1 MKRLIVCGA
10 LFAAFTGPALADP
23 SPACVAKR
31 TYIENQIAEAR
42 ANNRTEQVEGLQR
55 ALKANKAN
63 CTDESLAKER
73 DEDIR
78 EAQQEVAERERDLAE
93 AKRDGDADKI
103 TKRQEKLNEARAELE
118 EAKKPIGR

>member
-1 MKRLIVCGA
+1 MKRLIASA
-10 LFAAFTGPALADP
+10 LLLGGLSAPALADP

-31 TYIENQIAEAR
+31 TYIENQIAEAK

-73 DEDIR
+73 EEDIR
-78 EAQQEVAERERDLAE
+78 DAQEEVAERERDLAE
-93 AKRDGDADKI
+93 AKREGDADKI
-103 TKRQEKLNEARAELE
+103 AKRQEKLNEARQELE
-118 EAKKPIGR
+118 EARKPIGR